1 MATFANTL
9 TPTPFGF
16 FDADIA
22 FQQEADSMVTFVKRK
37 LGDDILSVE
46 LTKKQVWAC
55 FEESF
60 LEYSS
65 IINEHAASSQLMN
78 LLGIPTGSVDS
89 FKQVVKGQPGQ
100 GEDRV
105 EYTGPSGKEQT
116 FPMENLEFMLRR
128 AAPYA
133 HDAGIGG
140 SYNNHS
146 GSIQLVTNQQDYDM
160 YTDLV
165 NEDGDTL
172 YSLQSPE
179 GDPKT
184 KMKIMEIC
192 HYSPQAQYRFFDTTS
207 AINYLNNEFSFESF
221 TPETVFYVLPIFE
234 DVLRGGQMKLSN
246 RVRRSNYSY
255 RTMGS
260 KIRIFP
266 TPTSDNPKK
275 LWVRVAFSPDPFN
288 PDIQDDSIYGVSNLS
303 NVPYGNLSFEK
314 INSMGRQWIRQYC
327 LALSKELLGLVRSKF
342 GSVPIPGGDLQL
354 NGSDLVTQG
363 REEKTQMQEQ
373 LKELLAGL
381 TYSKMIEDEAATVEN
396 MRKIL
401 SHMPVPGGK
410 AIIVGQE
417 LGNGETFCN
426 TERN

>member
-1 MATFANTL
+1 MYNEFRLEKSSMAIFANTL

-37 LGDDILSVE
+37 MGDDILSVE

-100 GEDRV
+100 AEDKTV
-105 EYTGPSGKEQT
+105 YTGPSGKEQT

-140 SYNNHS
+140 SYNHHS
-146 GSIQLVTNQQDYDM
+146 GSIQLITGQQDYDM
-160 YTDLV
+160 YADLV

-172 YSLQSPE
+172 FSLQSPD

-234 DVLRGGQMKLSN
+234 DVLRAGQMKLSN

-255 RTMGS
+255 RTSGT

-266 TPTSDNPKK
+266 TPTQDNPKK
-275 LWVRVAFSPDPFN
+275 LWISVMFSPDPFN

-303 NVPYGNLSFEK
+303 NVPYGNLAFDK

-327 LALSKELLGLVRSKF
+327 LALSKELLGLIRSKF

-410 AIIVGQE
+410 AIIVG
-417 LGNGETFCN
+417 
-426 TERN
+426 